1 LRLNGEIE
9 NKKNSTKRL
18 RTKIKK
24 IRTKLKNIYNDLEL
38 KDEIENKLKFNRRVK
53 KIKKIKIKI
62 EIPIT
67 KRTILKF

>member
-1 LRLNGEIE
+1 MRLNGEIE

-18 RTKIKK
+18 IKK

-38 KDEIENKLKFNRRVK
+38 KDEIENKLKFNKRVK
-53 KIKKIKIKI
+53 KIKRIKIKV

>member
-1 LRLNGEIE
+1 MVKLKTN
-9 NKKNSTKRL
+9 KNSTKRL